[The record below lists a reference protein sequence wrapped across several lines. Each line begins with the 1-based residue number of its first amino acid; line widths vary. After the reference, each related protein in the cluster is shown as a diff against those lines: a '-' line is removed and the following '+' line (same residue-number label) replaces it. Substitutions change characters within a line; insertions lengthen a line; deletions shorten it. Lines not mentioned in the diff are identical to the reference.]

1 MKVHG
6 SDALLLSRHCTW
18 HTHMHLDSRTYS
30 VKNSSFF
37 FFERESLRGYL
48 YSVCVY
54 VGSHCERN
62 VTESVDSQ
70 ETWTP
75 RTALCGDAV
84 VASACGA
91 EDVGWTCYILE
102 RGDRDPVPQLLLLL
116 RDLEEQGSPA
126 GSYNTTVFFLTGVEN
141 WKEEG

>member
-1 MKVHG
+1 MKVRG

-18 HTHMHLDSRTYS
+18 YTHMHLDIQRE
-30 VKNSSFF
+30 KFIFF

-91 EDVGWTCYILE
+91 EDVGWTCYFLE

-126 GSYNTTVFFLTGVEN
+126 GSCNTAVFFLTGVEN